1 MAGISNSEIGVGVI
15 SRLSIQNIHLR
26 SAIDQVEEGVIIL
39 ELHPQHGSG
48 PCIVF
53 ANRGIDELSGF
64 STEELLGCPLSRL
77 FGPEKLQALLE
88 KLNAVAEVAKKE
100 NGIVVFE
107 FTNNLLRAKERSPIL
122 CRWRVSCVLDE
133 GGRPVN
139 FLLSAAR
146 VSMAKGFHSAKIN
159 AKNDGL
165 NIAVDGIDE
174 NSRENF
180 LGRVEALAISASG
193 FAHDFKNIL
202 TTIVANLSLVRES
215 VTDDSILSGIDD
227 ALEASSKGKDLAN
240 DLLSQARGSR
250 QSHREEKD
258 IGELLTAAARM
269 STAGSGAHCEVFIQE
284 GAWSANVNGSQI
296 FQLINN
302 LIINARHAMDD
313 TGTIF
318 ANLKNIELTD
328 HCVEGLERGKYLQ
341 LEVIDHGC
349 GISEED
355 LGKIFNRLYTT
366 KTSGSGLG
374 LSNCQAI
381 TRDHGGVI
389 TVDSIKDRGTSFK
402 VYLPATGTTEYA
414 QKDHKEN
421 IIYSGC
427 GSVLVVDDDDL
438 IIDTSSKLLIAL
450 GYEVEC
456 ANSGSESVTKYR
468 RRFNTEN
475 SFAVVLMDMTM
486 PGGINGEEA
495 AQQILNIDPNAKIIS
510 CSGYNSEDLA
520 NASESKGE
528 PVFSGILSKPFD
540 IQTISAKFR
549 EVINPVDD

>member
-1 MAGISNSEIGVGVI
+1 MAGVKYSDMGVI
-15 SRLSIQNIHLR
+15 SRLSTQNIHLR

-39 ELHPQHGSG
+39 ELYPQHGLG

-53 ANRGIDELSGF
+53 ANRGIGELSGF
-64 STEELLGCPLSRL
+64 STEELLGCSLSKL

-88 KLNAVAEVAKKE
+88 RLNAVAEVAEKE
-100 NGIVVFE
+100 NGVVVFE
-107 FTNNLLRAKERSPIL
+107 FTNDLLRAKKRSALL

-133 GGRPVN
+133 SGRSVN
-139 FLLSAAR
+139 FLLSVAR
-146 VSMAKGFHSAKIN
+146 VVMTTEFHSTKIK
-159 AKNDGL
+159 AKNDDL
-165 NIAVDGIDE
+165 NLEVGGIDE
-174 NSRENF
+174 IQRESF

-202 TTIVANLSLVRES
+202 TTIVANLSLVRRS
-215 VTDDSILSGIDD
+215 VTDVSILSDIDD

-240 DLLSQARGSR
+240 DLLSQSRGPS

-258 IGELLTAAARM
+258 IGELLTQAARM
-269 STAGSGAHCEVFIQE
+269 STAGSGAHCEVSIQE
-284 GAWSANVNGSQI
+284 GVWSANVNGSQI

-302 LIINARHAMDD
+302 LIINARHAMNDS
-313 TGTIF
+313 GTIF
-318 ANLKNIELTD
+318 ANLNNIELTE

-349 GISEED
+349 GIPEED
-355 LGKIFNRLYTT
+355 LGKIFDRLYTT

-381 TRDHGGVI
+381 IRDHGGAI

-402 VYLPATGTTEYA
+402 VYLLATGTTEIV
-414 QKDHKEN
+414 QQDQREN
-421 IIYSGC
+421 RVYHGC
-427 GSVLVVDDDDL
+427 GSVLVVDDDDA

-468 RRFNTEN
+468 RKLNTEN
-475 SFAVVLMDMTM
+475 SFSVVLMDMTM
-486 PGGINGEEA
+486 PGGIDGEEA

-520 NASESKGE
+520 NASELKGE

-540 IQTISAKFR
+540 IQTISAKLR
-549 EVINPVDD
+549 EVINTVND